1 MSAPSTTILPNHAI
15 EVPQKYRML
24 VVEDDRELAE
34 IVGRI
39 AGVVEEDLHVDVA
52 ATGALARRL
61 LSEHRY
67 DFVLLDNYLD
77 PGEQGVD
84 LIEVVRALQ
93 PNAGVAMMSS
103 MDLMRLI
110 DLTSHERS
118 VQILPKPFSPQLLK
132 AFLHDVL
139 MPSRHGHQEPLKIL

>member
-1 MSAPSTTILPNHAI
+1 MSAPSTSILPSHAI
-15 EVPQKYRML
+15 DVPQKNRML
-24 VVEDDRELAE
+24 VVEDDRDLAE

-39 AGVVEEDLHVDVA
+39 AGIVEEDLHVDVA
-52 ATGALARRL
+52 ETGAIARRL
-61 LSEHRY
+61 LSEHEY

-84 LIEVVRALQ
+84 LIDVVRKSQ
-93 PNAGVAMMSS
+93 PRAGVAMMSS

-110 DLTSHERS
+110 DLTSHERG
-118 VQILPKPFSPQLLK
+118 VQILPKPFSLQLLK

-139 MPSRHGHQEPLKIL
+139 MPSGHGNQEPMRIL

>member
-1 MSAPSTTILPNHAI
+1 MSLPSTSILPSRAI
-15 EVPQKYRML
+15 EPPSQSRML
-24 VVEDDRELAE
+24 VVEDDRDLAE

-39 AGVVEEDLHVDVA
+39 AGVVTEDLRVDVA
-52 ATGALARRL
+52 ETGAIARQL

-67 DFVLLDNYLD
+67 DFVLLDNFLD
-77 PGEQGVD
+77 AGEQGVD
-84 LIEVVRALQ
+84 LIEVVREQQ
-93 PNAGVAMMSS
+93 PDAGLAMMSS

-118 VQILPKPFSPQLLK
+118 VQILPKPFSLQLLK

-139 MPSRHGHQEPLKIL
+139 MPSGRLSQRPVSII